1 MAATEPATP
10 SPTAAPANSMES
22 PARFGL
28 MLALCAAFLFSTK
41 PIIIKWLYELG
52 MTALPL
58 MWLRMMLA
66 MPVYVVVGW
75 LAWKRLPLKPT
86 ALQLLKAASTGLLG
100 YWLAS
105 YLDLRGLEYVSAQLE
120 RLMLY
125 AYPTLVIILGA
136 LFFGQQFQR
145 HHIVALILTYIGLIL
160 VYGQDLQFATDN
172 IATTKGTLLILASAL
187 SFSLYILF
195 SKNAIGNMGSL
206 LFTSIAMGSAALAT
220 MLHYGISYGV
230 SLPEMDSTRW
240 LGTIVLAI
248 FATVVPSFLVSEAI
262 KRIGPAKTSVSG
274 TIGPVATTLMAIIFL
289 GEPFGWLT
297 AAGMALVMLGVSRL
311 QR

>member
-10 SPTAAPANSMES
+10 IPASTTDTDTT

-41 PIIIKWLYELG
+41 PIIIKWLYDLG

-75 LAWKRLPLKPT
+75 LAWKRLPVKPA
-86 ALQLLKAASTGLLG
+86 ALQLIKAAGTGLLG

-125 AYPTLVIILGA
+125 AYPTLVIIIGT
-136 LFFGQQFQR
+136 LFFGQAFQR

-160 VYGQDLQFATDN
+160 VYGQDLQFAADH

-220 MLHYGISYGV
+220 MLHYSIRYGV

-240 LGTIVLAI
+240 LGSIVLAI
-248 FATVVPSFLVSEAI
+248 FATVLPSFLVSEAI

-297 AAGMALVMLGVSRL
+297 AAGMVLVMLGVSRL
-311 QR
+311 QH